1 MNATTSTAGPR
12 ESPLYDRIFRRLER
26 ARWQLADVPFDQIDA
41 GRLTPEMATVVRVN
55 CLMELSSLY
64 ATRMFLRDFR
74 ELPDFCQFISIW
86 YYEEMK
92 HYLVL
97 RRYLE
102 AIGPAP
108 APTDY
113 PDLDTELAA
122 GPWAPTLALHFCGEM
137 RLGMWYHRWSE
148 VILEPV
154 LAGIYRRIGD
164 DEFRHAACYRDFM
177 VDVLER
183 RPELLLDF
191 LQAAKWMLVDT
202 VGDKHPTT
210 MKSDATGGR
219 AVTDRIEGYQTFLA
233 WIRKTI
239 GEEQESELRRR
250 VLATLSTLAGE
261 PLNKMG
267 DLAALTRRL
276 RRAAAPSFA
285 QGDALLAAP
294 DLA

>member
-1 MNATTSTAGPR
+1 MSSNGSAGVAR
-12 ESPLYDRIFRRLER
+12 QTPLYDRIFRRLER

-41 GRLTPEMATVVRVN
+41 GRLPPRLATVVRVN
-55 CLMELSSLY
+55 CMMELSSLY

-74 ELPDFCQFISIW
+74 EWPDFCQFISIW

-102 AIGPAP
+102 AIGTAPEPA
-108 APTDY
+108 DY

-148 VILEPV
+148 VIPEPV

-177 VDVLER
+177 FDALGR

-210 MKSDATGGR
+210 MKSDATGER
-219 AVTDRIEGYQTFLA
+219 AVTDRIEGYEALLG
-233 WIRKTI
+233 WIKETI
-239 GEEQESELRRR
+239 GDEQESELRRR

-261 PLNKMG
+261 PLNKLG

-276 RRAAAPSFA
+276 RRAAAPSPA
-285 QGDALLAAP
+285 PGDALLAAS
-294 DLA
+294 